1 MATDDVLVFEDR
13 HIFVTKT
20 ADVEANP
27 VLHLRRVMPVAN
39 ANVLKHLGEARV
51 AVADRKA
58 KAVSIIHVGGFEQRA
73 DHSAVGAELIPCNSH
88 FDLKC
93 LEACK
98 PGLKR
103 ACHETP
109 KQREACMVHFQA
121 DACQTHNAT
130 MTSRHAVTSAW
141 NAYGERGCVVLQQHL

>member
-1 MATDDVLVFEDR
+1 MATDDVLVFGDR
-13 HIFVTKT
+13 HIFVNKT
-20 ADVEANP
+20 ADVEVNP
-27 VLHLRRVMPVAN
+27 VLHLRRVVPVVN
-39 ANVLKHLGEARV
+39 ALKHLGEARV

-58 KAVSIIHVGGFEQRA
+58 KVVSSIHVGGFEQRA
-73 DHSAVGAELIPCNSH
+73 DHSVVGAELISCNSH

-109 KQREACMVHFQA
+109 KQRVACMVHFHA
-121 DACQTHNAT
+121 DACQTQNAT
-130 MTSRHAVTSAW
+130 MTSRHAVTFAC
-141 NAYGERGCVVLQQHL
+141 NAYGERGCVVLPQHL